1 MVCIRSRAVIT
12 NMDSIITFPPPE
24 PDLRLARPSADKWA
38 ATLAEERMRFQE
50 DQEALRMREE
60 NLREYEARLRLLQ
73 AEIEAGR
80 ASTSPHH
87 VAAPARSTSPFMQRP
102 SRTPFTQHPAMN
114 LQDDP
119 TLASAWEKL
128 HRAREILE
136 AEQKNLRDD
145 RISIRELE
153 IMVKQRAEEVAER
166 EARLAE
172 REALISAATPMREP
186 QTGETPSVVTRFTRA
201 PFEIARSVFGG
212 KKAG

>member
-1 MVCIRSRAVIT
+1 
-12 NMDSIITFPPPE
+12 MDSIITFPPPE
-24 PDLRLARPSADKWA
+24 PDLRLVRPSADKWA
-38 ATLAEERMRFQE
+38 ATLAEERLRFQE

-73 AEIEAGR
+73 AELEAGR
-80 ASTSPHH
+80 ASSSPHH
-87 VAAPARSTSPFMQRP
+87 VAMP
-102 SRTPFTQHPAMN
+102 SRSGTPFSQRASRAPFA
-114 LQDDP
+114 DDP
-119 TLASAWEKL
+119 VLGSAWEKL

-172 REALISAATPMREP
+172 REALVMAATPAPVSLPEE
-186 QTGETPSVVTRFTRA
+186 QHASAVTRFTRA

-212 KKAG
+212 KKAV